1 MRLWIAMTLAAIGL
15 AVGTWWLTR
24 SPSPRPEGLVFSNS
38 SRPEVAVGRQPAVN
52 SLPIALTGAVK
63 KGLFGD
69 GHEGVEPIAVYVET
83 EGSVESAPAPLPP
96 VETATASSDRRV
108 PRPEAGIEPVPFMP
122 YADEEAE
129 LARLRRQTQG
139 RLAEKQT
146 DEPPLIRQV
155 RELQETAEP
164 PLNMPN
170 PTATSRPN
178 GKLPCSVK

>member
-1 MRLWIAMTLAAIGL
+1 MRLWIAMIFAAVGLAA
-15 AVGTWWLTR
+15 GTWWLTR
-24 SPSPRPEGLVFSNS
+24 SPAPERPAAPVSEQASQSRTVASSTPRPMSPS
-38 SRPEVAVGRQPAVN
+38 H
-52 SLPIALTGAVK
+52 PIRAWTSA
-63 KGLFGD
+63 
-69 GHEGVEPIAVYVET
+69 VEPIAVHPET
-83 EGSVESAPAPLPP
+83 DVAVDPMPTPAVTTNL
-96 VETATASSDRRV
+96 VRETSDRLV

-164 PLNMPN
+164 PLNMPDR
-170 PTATSRPN
+170 PATMWRPF
-178 GKLPCSVK
+178 GKLPCSVR